1 MYVCER
7 RSCFVVCYHL
17 NNPNTEQEQVSGAAV
32 GSMDGGDDEDDDSS
46 SSSNVSFSSVTDDDE
61 FVF

>member
-32 GSMDGGDDEDDDSS
+32 GSMDGGDD
-46 SSSNVSFSSVTDDDE
+46 DDE
-61 FVF
+61 EDVTVWRTTMKLK

>member
-32 GSMDGGDDEDDDSS
+32 GSMDGGDDEDEED
-46 SSSNVSFSSVTDDDE
+46 VT
-61 FVF
+61 VWRTTMKLKYM